1 MSANKGE
8 SRAENEKH
16 SMNVGKVELTNIG
29 PKETRK
35 RLLMGVTML
44 AVGVVLA
51 VIFTHAGVS
60 RGWYSV
66 LFLPFWM
73 GTLGISQARKKT

>member
-1 MSANKGE
+1 
-8 SRAENEKH
+8 
-16 SMNVGKVELTNIG
+16 MNVGKARLANIG
-29 PKETRK
+29 PKEIRK
-35 RLLMGVTML
+35 RLLMGVAVL

-60 RGWYSV
+60 RGWYAV

-73 GTLGISQARKKT
+73 GTLPLSEARKKT

>member
-1 MSANKGE
+1 MT
-8 SRAENEKH
+8 
-16 SMNVGKVELTNIG
+16 VGKTELANIG

-35 RLLMGVTML
+35 RLLMGVAMI
-44 AVGVVLA
+44 AIGVVLA
-51 VIFTHAGVS
+51 VSFTHAGVS

-73 GTLGISQARKKT
+73 GTLALSQARKKT

>member
-1 MSANKGE
+1 
-8 SRAENEKH
+8 
-16 SMNVGKVELTNIG
+16 MNVGKAELSNIG

-44 AVGVVLA
+44 AMGVVLA
-51 VIFTHAGVS
+51 VVFAHADVS

-73 GTLGISQARKKT
+73 GTLSVLEARKKT

>member
-1 MSANKGE
+1 MTV
-8 SRAENEKH
+8 EKT
-16 SMNVGKVELTNIG
+16 GLANIG

-35 RLLMGVTML
+35 RLLMGVAML
-44 AVGVVLA
+44 AMGVVLA
-51 VIFTHAGVS
+51 IIFTYAGVS
-60 RGWYSV
+60 RWWYSV

>member
-1 MSANKGE
+1 MSVG
-8 SRAENEKH
+8 RAE
-16 SMNVGKVELTNIG
+16 LANIG

-35 RLLMGVTML
+35 RLLMGVAML
-44 AVGVVLA
+44 AMGVVMA
-51 VIFTHAGVS
+51 VIFTHVGVS
-60 RGWYSV
+60 RGWYAV

>member
-1 MSANKGE
+1 MNLGK
-8 SRAENEKH
+8 AE
-16 SMNVGKVELTNIG
+16 LANIG

-35 RLLMGVTML
+35 RLLMGVAML
-44 AVGVVLA
+44 AMGVVMA

-60 RGWYSV
+60 RGWYAA

-73 GTLGISQARKKT
+73 GTLAISQARKKT

>member
-1 MSANKGE
+1 
-8 SRAENEKH
+8 
-16 SMNVGKVELTNIG
+16 MNVGKTDRANIG
-29 PKETRK
+29 PKEARK
-35 RLLMGVTML
+35 RLLMGVAMLTM
-44 AVGVVLA
+44 GVVLA
-51 VIFTHAGVS
+51 VIFTYAGVS